1 MLSRSSIRE
10 DKSPLQLN
18 KLVEKFGKF
27 VGACQFMNQAYV
39 AKHFELINVFSTL
52 KSLYNRFKALNHV
65 TGQQIGNISRL
76 IDGARQDLS
85 PDKMQTLEDQQ
96 NKIIFDTY
104 VLSQNLSKT
113 MSTLA
118 DNPGSYL
125 KCDDSLQD
133 VINSVV
139 QFIESNDNTDTVIGD
154 SIILESPD
162 DIYGKIVVSPEEL
175 PQECFTNDKDGTKIS
190 QYFLDGSDLSI
201 QKKFETLWD
210 ELDLSSLH
218 RIFDF
223 VSRKL
228 NEEELVEQRNLVM
241 YMSLLQSHTRN
252 PYLKINKN
260 VEPWFFYD
268 TVDDTVLPLD
278 FGAPTI
284 SQLQDMFTA
293 VNGIDAR
300 LSIILEYDTDL
311 HAETA
316 LTTNQ
321 KFFFDTTSIS
331 VGDLKPLYFK
341 SIKRISLP
349 VDKFGIIFELAL
361 RYELWDLGNHN
372 TATDSSFLAIP
383 RNVKLKFSLD
393 EISKEVMNQNPAT
406 TTQNWALFVVFEN
419 KNKSMTGDKIFQ
431 GFVFNLTPELHY
443 YLINLSVIAPIQ
455 IQIDETIIKT
465 ITLSSP
471 PENAE
476 NDENNK
482 TMLTLQRIQN
492 DQVDID
498 PNLAK
503 WIWYLSVL
511 KAKVFGKFVS
521 YIIENK
527 ISGRDQ
533 DLSLPGLTPQQTQK
547 VAELIQTIGPGPV
560 LDEEVL
566 QLLQRAPGQEN
577 AISEEIFRIFTPDFL
592 VTLTNILYDS
602 ELEE

>member
-1 MLSRSSIRE
+1 MLSPRE

-139 QFIESNDNTDTVIGD
+139 QYIESNDNTVLLGD
-154 SIILESPD
+154 SITLESPD
-162 DIYGKIVVSPEEL
+162 DIYGKIVVPTEE
-175 PQECFTNDKDGTKIS
+175 PSQECFTTDKDSDKIS
-190 QYFLDGSDLSI
+190 QYFSESELLSVPESTSI
-201 QKKFETLWD
+201 KKKFETLWD

-268 TVDDTVLPLD
+268 TVFDDTAISLEELQ
-278 FGAPTI
+278 API
-284 SQLQDMFTA
+284 LQEMFTE
-293 VNGIDAR
+293 VNCIDAR
-300 LSIILEYDTDL
+300 LSIILEYNTEVIAD
-311 HAETA
+311 TA

-321 KFFFDTTSIS
+321 KFFF
-331 VGDLKPLYFK
+331 
-341 SIKRISLP
+341 
-349 VDKFGIIFELAL
+349 
-361 RYELWDLGNHN
+361 
-372 TATDSSFLAIP
+372 
-383 RNVKLKFSLD
+383 
-393 EISKEVMNQNPAT
+393 
-406 TTQNWALFVVFEN
+406 
-419 KNKSMTGDKIFQ
+419 
-431 GFVFNLTPELHY
+431 
-443 YLINLSVIAPIQ
+443 
-455 IQIDETIIKT
+455 
-465 ITLSSP
+465 
-471 PENAE
+471 
-476 NDENNK
+476 
-482 TMLTLQRIQN
+482 
-492 DQVDID
+492 
-498 PNLAK
+498 
-503 WIWYLSVL
+503 
-511 KAKVFGKFVS
+511 
-521 YIIENK
+521 
-527 ISGRDQ
+527 
-533 DLSLPGLTPQQTQK
+533 
-547 VAELIQTIGPGPV
+547 
-560 LDEEVL
+560 
-566 QLLQRAPGQEN
+566 
-577 AISEEIFRIFTPDFL
+577 
-592 VTLTNILYDS
+592 
-602 ELEE
+602 

>member
-1 MLSRSSIRE
+1 
-10 DKSPLQLN
+10 
-18 KLVEKFGKF
+18 
-27 VGACQFMNQAYV
+27 MNQAYV

-65 TGQQIGNISRL
+65 TGQQIGNISKL

-139 QFIESNDNTDTVIGD
+139 QYIESNDNTVLLGD
-154 SIILESPD
+154 SITLESPD
-162 DIYGKIVVSPEEL
+162 DIYGKIVVPTEE
-175 PQECFTNDKDGTKIS
+175 PSQECFTTDKDSDKIS
-190 QYFLDGSDLSI
+190 QYFSESELLSVPESTSI
-201 QKKFETLWD
+201 KKKFETLWD

-268 TVDDTVLPLD
+268 TVDDMNYVVPLD
-278 FGAPTI
+278 IVQPRI

-311 HAETA
+311 LAETA

-361 RYELWDLGNHN
+361 RYELWDLGNDN

-406 TTQNWALFVVFEN
+406 TTQKWALFVVEN
-419 KNKSMTGDKIFQ
+419 KNKSMTGDKIFR

-455 IQIDETIIKT
+455 IDETIIKT

-471 PENAE
+471 PENAENAE

-533 DLSLPGLTPQQTQK
+533 YLSLPGLTPQQTQK
-547 VAELIQTIGPGPV
+547 VAELIQTIGSGPV
-560 LDEEVL
+560 LDEEVN
-566 QLLQRAPGQEN
+566 QLLQLAPGQEN
-577 AISEEIFRIFTPDFL
+577 EISEEIFRIFTPDFL

-602 ELEE
+602 GLEE